1 MQGSTNICMDP
12 DWMRIGWGLSKKK
25 KGGVGQHRHLH
36 GPYVAVD
43 EDCEWGLV
51 CGGELNILM

>member
-1 MQGSTNICMDP
+1 
-12 DWMRIGWGLSKKK
+12 MRIGWSKAKRRMK
-25 KGGVGQHRHLH
+25 GVGQHRHLH

-43 EDCEWGLV
+43 FEWGLV

>member
-1 MQGSTNICMDP
+1 
-12 DWMRIGWGLSKKK
+12 MRIGWSQSKRRVK
-25 KGGVGQHRHLH
+25 GVGQHRHLH

-43 EDCEWGLV
+43 DDCECGLV